1 MDRQQI
7 SALLGRSLTPAED
20 TNFSMYLEIAEAN
33 LETLICTPVAE
44 VTETRYFDAR
54 HDYKTAFV
62 DIFWNIDE
70 VKLDGKVTTDYQVRQ
85 WDSRNGSWFNSLVFD
100 KYLKGKELE
109 ITADWGFSPVSGGS
123 SLPLDLQSVLAGLFG
138 QISKK
143 NKHDGTIASKQV
155 EDFRISFNADVD
167 LDSDF
172 YKTYGSTIAKYSLCD
187 IPEVQSGKV
196 KCKC

>member
-1 MDRQQI
+1 MTKEEI
-7 SALLGRSLTPAED
+7 SALLGRPLSPVED
-20 TNFSMYLEIAEAN
+20 TNFPLYLEIAEAN
-33 LETLICTPVAE
+33 LETLICTPVTE
-44 VTETRYFDAR
+44 VKETRYFDTR

-70 VKLDGKVTTDYQVRQ
+70 VKLGGKVTTDYQVRQ

-100 KYLKGKELE
+100 NYLKGKELE

-138 QISKK
+138 LISKK
-143 NKHDGTIASKQV
+143 NKHDGTISSKQV
-155 EDFRISFNADVD
+155 EDFRISFNADTD
-167 LDSDF
+167 LDADF
-172 YKTYGSTIAKYSLCD
+172 YKTYGATIAKYSLCD

-196 KCKC
+196 KYKC